1 MIGGDGMRTRIE
13 TLHTPNKD
21 IHIYEGLLMV
31 VGNHGA
37 GKTDFLNSVIN
48 KEYRIISD
56 KKYRIVPLLLTNTFV
71 TLTTILNEVL
81 GDEENWTESYPA
93 YIHKHYSKKEAENIL
108 SRIPNAVDLLPNVV
122 NELFV
127 VKRLIIIEMLLCISD
142 KMAIVIDEPELAGH
156 PMIVR
161 DICIAL
167 RQLQEK
173 GNIVIVATNSETVVS
188 KLFEDIEQLVRLEKK
203 TGIIQVDV
211 KKLENEILTFF
222 KKDIYLLRQF
232 SNSNYLDKGLNNV
245 LMNYTRVYLSSIF
258 RNTMFNLMHADGVI
272 LGEGSSEDILFDYLD
287 LVIHPEWMRDYRI
300 QYMGCLGKNTMPF
313 YFLFLN
319 HLGIKTVCLYD
330 ADKNTN
336 PVHASYANAFAEYEK
351 ENGHLYAKMA
361 LNPDLEHVLDIV
373 PDYKLLSI
381 EKPVN
386 IYHNT
391 FATDNIKDKVSK
403 LSDVIKVLFDKM
415 EKEK

>member
-1 MIGGDGMRTRIE
+1 MM
-13 TLHTPNKD
+13 K
-21 IHIYEGLLMV
+21 
-31 VGNHGA
+31 
-37 GKTDFLNSVIN
+37 KFKS
-48 KEYRIISD
+48 ISS
-56 KKYRIVPLLLTNTFV
+56 RWIAVMTAV
-71 TLTTILNEVL
+71 CIL
-81 GDEENWTESYPA
+81 
-93 YIHKHYSKKEAENIL
+93 
-108 SRIPNAVDLLPNVV
+108 
-122 NELFV
+122 F
-127 VKRLIIIEMLLCISD
+127 
-142 KMAIVIDEPELAGH
+142 
-156 PMIVR
+156 
-161 DICIAL
+161 
-167 RQLQEK
+167 
-173 GNIVIVATNSETVVS
+173 
-188 KLFEDIEQLVRLEKK
+188 
-203 TGIIQVDV
+203 TGIMG
-211 KKLENEILTFF
+211 
-222 KKDIYLLRQF
+222 IYPVLAEET
-232 SNSNYLDKGLNNV
+232 NLNDW
-245 LMNYTRVYLSSIF
+245 SF
-258 RNTMFNLMHADGVI
+258 
-272 LGEGSSEDILFDYLD
+272 LGEGSSEDVLFDYLD

-336 PVHASYANAFAEYEK
+336 PVHASYAKAFAEYEK